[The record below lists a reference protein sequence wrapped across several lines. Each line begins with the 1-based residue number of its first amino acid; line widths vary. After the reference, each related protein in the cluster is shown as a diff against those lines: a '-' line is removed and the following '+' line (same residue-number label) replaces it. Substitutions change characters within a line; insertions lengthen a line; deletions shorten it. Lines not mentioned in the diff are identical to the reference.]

1 MFFTNLETTNPE
13 IFLQVENE
21 FCYLPCSKVGPY
33 LIQYITCNKHVANPL
48 QNS

>member
-21 FCYLPCSKVGPY
+21 FCYLPYSKLGPY
-33 LIQYITCNKHVANPL
+33 LRGRSQTTFTRGGG
-48 QNS
+48 